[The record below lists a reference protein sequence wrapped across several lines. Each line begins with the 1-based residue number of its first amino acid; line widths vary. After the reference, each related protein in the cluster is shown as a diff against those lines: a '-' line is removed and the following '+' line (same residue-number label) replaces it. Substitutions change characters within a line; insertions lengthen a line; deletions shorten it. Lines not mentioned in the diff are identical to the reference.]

1 MIRTNP
7 ISQRAGRVLFS
18 GLVLTYLSFIL
29 LLPLGVIFLQAS
41 KRPWQ
46 ELWQVITAPVAI
58 EAYKL
63 SFSAAILAA
72 LINSVFGVILA
83 WILVRYDFPGK
94 RFADGLVDLPFAMP
108 AVVAGIALVSLYG
121 PDGLLGRYLNSGAA
135 LGNGLQQLGFS
146 PINLTSSV
154 IGVVFAK
161 VFVTL
166 PFVVRTV
173 QPVLMELEPE
183 VEEAAYVLGANDRQ
197 VFWRVIFPQ
206 LLPAILTGFTLAFA
220 RGVGE
225 YGVVV
230 LISGNIPYETMISSV
245 YIYRRLEEYDYSGA
259 TAVAIVLL
267 IVSLVVLVCI
277 NLLQWWTRRYES

>member
-1 MIRTNP
+1 
-7 ISQRAGRVLFS
+7 
-18 GLVLTYLSFIL
+18 
-29 LLPLGVIFLQAS
+29 
-41 KRPWQ
+41 
-46 ELWQVITAPVAI
+46 
-58 EAYKL
+58 
-63 SFSAAILAA
+63 
-72 LINSVFGVILA
+72 
-83 WILVRYDFPGK
+83 
-94 RFADGLVDLPFAMP
+94 
-108 AVVAGIALVSLYG
+108 
-121 PDGLLGRYLNSGAA
+121 
-135 LGNGLQQLGFS
+135 
-146 PINLTSSV
+146 
-154 IGVVFAK
+154 
-161 VFVTL
+161 L

-183 VEEAAYVLGANDRQ
+183 VEEAAHVLGANDRQ

-267 IVSLVVLVCI
+267 TVSLIVLICI
-277 NLLQWWTRRYES
+277 NLLQWWTRRYDP